1 MFRWLVPILALLV
14 LTVPGCQILRPVVPP
29 APTSQSPPLSTATP
43 PGYTVTPLAPASAP
57 ALATRTPLTLTVWL
71 PDALIPPGN
80 VQAGAVLT
88 QQIAA
93 FTATRPNV
101 HVQVLPK
108 RARGP
113 ADILELMLAS
123 APVAPSYLPDVA
135 LLDLSQIPA
144 ATESGLLRPLNGL
157 VPDDALADLFPFAA
171 QMGRPDDR
179 WLAVAYVADM
189 EHLAF
194 NSTRIPSPPI
204 TWAQVLSVPQPYLF
218 PAGINGGTVS
228 DALLAQYAASGGRWM
243 DAAGQPS
250 LDVVPLTQMLTQ
262 LKAAQQAGAVSINV
276 LNFASADDTWQ
287 AYLGRPGQMVNVRAS
302 RFIAQRT
309 TISGTLAASLP
320 GYSEG
325 PARPIA
331 RSWAFVVPTRDPARA
346 AAAAALIRWLVS
358 PENEGEWARAA
369 NLLPARRS
377 AFEHWY
383 PPDSYAT
390 FARQELE
397 RALAPPP
404 AQVAQVVGPAIQ
416 KAVAD
421 VLRGQAQ
428 PADAATAAA
437 ASVTH
442 AVK

>member
-1 MFRWLVPILALLV
+1 MFRWLVPILVPLV
-14 LTVPGCQILRPVVPP
+14 LTVPGCQILRPAIPP
-29 APTSQSPPLSTATP
+29 APTSQPPPLSTGTP
-43 PGYTVTPLAPASAP
+43 PGYTATPPASAP
-57 ALATRTPLTLTVWL
+57 PLATRSPFTLTVWL

-88 QQIAA
+88 QQITA
-93 FTATRPNV
+93 FTATQPDV

-123 APVAPSYLPDVA
+123 APVAPAYLPDVA
-135 LLDLSQIPA
+135 LLELSQIPA
-144 ATESGLLRPLNGL
+144 ATQSGLLRPLNGL
-157 VPDDALADLFPFAA
+157 VPDDTFADLFPFAA
-171 QMGRPDDR
+171 QTGRPDDR

-194 NSTRIPSPPI
+194 NSARIPSPPI
-204 TWAQVLSVPQPYLF
+204 TWAQVLSAPQPYLF

-228 DALLAQYAASGGRWM
+228 DALLAQYAAAGGRWM

-250 LDVVPLTQMLTQ
+250 LDVVPLTQMLNQ
-262 LKAAQQAGAVSINV
+262 LKAAQQAGAVSTNV

-302 RFIAQRT
+302 RFIAERA
-309 TISGTLAASLP
+309 TISGTLAAPLP

-325 PARPIA
+325 SARPIA
-331 RSWAFVVPTRDPARA
+331 RGWAFVVPTRDPARA
-346 AAAAALIRWLVS
+346 VAAAALIRWLVS
-358 PENEGEWARAA
+358 PENEGAWARAA

-377 AFEHWY
+377 AFERWY
-383 PPDSYAT
+383 PPDTYAT

-404 AQVAQVVGPAIQ
+404 TQVAQAVGPAIQ

-437 ASVTH
+437 ASLTR
-442 AVK
+442 AAK